1 MRIGRVCAK
10 RTGVTLLLAIAVISV
25 SSCANTESRLA
36 PVADLAQDSSTASA
50 EVVIEEPVPADVVPA
65 PEEPAPESTEPTDSL
80 ADVES
85 AVVVP
90 KVEVNFILGAESACV
105 GALALTPSGQLST
118 PGFTYDD
125 KSCRLL
131 IDSIPIPDLPKNDIE
146 TAYQRGF
153 QEMLGIMFRPGQL
166 CAPTGECFTKDQVLP
181 VEP

>member
-1 MRIGRVCAK
+1 MNQFTRGARACFA
-10 RTGVTLLLAIAVISV
+10 LLMGLMVVAGCGSDEPRLSPVEELTQN
-25 SSCANTESRLA
+25 SSEVVVDE
-36 PVADLAQDSSTASA
+36 PVADSLTPDAAAVTPGETSAQTL
-50 EVVIEEPVPADVVPA
+50 EPPADP
-65 PEEPAPESTEPTDSL
+65 L

-85 AVVVP
+85 SVVVP
-90 KVEVNFILGAESACV
+90 NVEINFLLGAESACV

-125 KSCRLL
+125 KTCRKL

-146 TAYQRGF
+146 TAYLRGF

-181 VEP
+181 VQP